1 MISLY
6 KFSCKPTPSSRA
18 YCEDESR
25 KLMHITDI
33 FTEEWRRLDLGA
45 NIVAEYI
52 HFCQYKPEFPP
63 AFFKS
68 VNLVIRS
75 ILLDLNLPMHWMQ
88 SF

>member
-1 MISLY
+1 
-6 KFSCKPTPSSRA
+6 
-18 YCEDESR
+18 
-25 KLMHITDI
+25 MHITDI
-33 FTEEWRRLDLGA
+33 FLEEWRRLDLGA

-75 ILLDLNLPMHWMQ
+75 ILLD
-88 SF
+88 

>member
-1 MISLY
+1 M
-6 KFSCKPTPSSRA
+6 
-18 YCEDESR
+18 
-25 KLMHITDI
+25 
-33 FTEEWRRLDLGA
+33 EEWRRLDLGA

-75 ILLDLNLPMHWMQ
+75 ILLDQTLPMNQM
-88 SF
+88 

>member
-1 MISLY
+1 
-6 KFSCKPTPSSRA
+6 
-18 YCEDESR
+18 
-25 KLMHITDI
+25 MHITDI
-33 FTEEWRRLDLGA
+33 FMEEWRRLDLGA

-52 HFCQYKPEFPP
+52 HFCQYKPEFAP

-75 ILLDLNLPMHWMQ
+75 ILLDQTLSMNQMQ

>member
-1 MISLY
+1 
-6 KFSCKPTPSSRA
+6 
-18 YCEDESR
+18 
-25 KLMHITDI
+25 MHITDI
-33 FTEEWRRLDLGA
+33 FMEEWRRLDLGA

-75 ILLDLNLPMHWMQ
+75 ILLDQTLSMIQMQ